1 MNQKC
6 RYCANCIIGDV
17 AYCEVK
23 NKTMSG
29 ATAKRINKCAEFKFN
44 PMDAYGVKDY
54 QESKGKARD
63 SKESKNSIQTKLDV

>member
-23 NKTMSG
+23 NKTMSD
-29 ATAKRINKCAEFKFN
+29 AAAKRINKCAEFKFN

-54 QESKGKARD
+54 QESKGKARN
-63 SKESKNSIQTKLDV
+63 STESIQTKLDV

>member
-23 NKTMSG
+23 YKTMSD
-29 ATAKRINKCAEFKFN
+29 AAAKRINKCAEFKFN

-54 QESKGKARD
+54 QESKGKARN
-63 SKESKNSIQTKLDV
+63 STESIQTKLDV

>member
-29 ATAKRINKCAEFKFN
+29 ATAKRINKCAGFEFN
-44 PMDAYGVKDY
+44 PIDAFGVKDY
-54 QESKGKARD
+54 QEPKTKAKD
-63 SKESKNSIQTKLDV
+63 LKNNVQTKLDV

>member
-29 ATAKRINKCAEFKFN
+29 ATAKRINKCCDFEFN

-63 SKESKNSIQTKLDV
+63 SKESIQTKLDV